1 MAMLIL
7 HVTSQCDAFEA
18 IRVGIK
24 PEKSVADL
32 KRRIAEETA
41 MEEDSL
47 LLYYRGDV
55 MEDTRT
61 LESYDMS
68 SYPNVQVALRM
79 VGQPLIVVTPGNKT
93 LTILADL
100 EWTTETLI
108 SAIITKEPSLQSSSL
123 ELMVDDVVL
132 EGKKTLRSQEVTTE
146 KTVQTRVLLKGGI

>member
-1 MAMLIL
+1 
-7 HVTSQCDAFEA
+7 
-18 IRVGIK
+18 
-24 PEKSVADL
+24 
-32 KRRIAEETA
+32 